1 MTVCKGEIWLA
12 NLNPQRKANEVA
24 KVRPVLVFQG
34 NALNR
39 TEYPT
44 VIVIPLTTQLIE
56 NAEPLRYRISAR
68 QHLKSDSDLLVAHIR
83 AIDKSR
89 LIEKLAELRVEELR
103 QVQMLLDE
111 ILE

>member
-12 NLNPQRKANEVA
+12 DLNPRKRANEVGR
-24 KVRPVLVFQG
+24 VRPVLVFQG

-39 TEYPT
+39 TAYPT

-56 NAEPLRYRISAR
+56 NAEPLRYRITAR
-68 QHLKSDSDLLVAHIR
+68 QRLENDSDLLVAHIR

-89 LIEKLAELRVEELR
+89 LIEKIAELTSPEMQKIKLF
-103 QVQMLLDE
+103 LDE
-111 ILE
+111 ILD